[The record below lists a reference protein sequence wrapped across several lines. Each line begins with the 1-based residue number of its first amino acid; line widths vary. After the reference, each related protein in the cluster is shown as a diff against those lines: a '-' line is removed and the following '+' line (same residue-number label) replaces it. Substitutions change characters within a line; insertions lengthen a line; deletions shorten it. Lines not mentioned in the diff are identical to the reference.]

1 MNWCIF
7 YVILT
12 MHCIYICGGTEDEE
26 EFSQLIVGGYRRND
40 TKFTKYIV
48 SLKYGKQYYIY
59 GDNHVCAGIIISIR
73 SVLTAAHCLCK
84 VRKKEDKVI
93 QVKPAR
99 KYTVVAGSKYRLQLI
114 STTQSMEVQKIFV
127 HPKYDDVRLTADV
140 GLLLLKKEFTFDGTT
155 VAPIPLATETPKI
168 DTKCI
173 AGGWGMVYWLGPT
186 PDNIIFVDINILDE
200 DYCQDILPFFAV
212 GVICAGNKKTP
223 HLGTNPGDSGGPL
236 ICNGFVCGV
245 VSAGKAGDMAY
256 PNMYADVAYY
266 RDWILDPTSDARQ
279 SYYFAKLIFVKIV
292 LVVSL
297 L

>member
-1 MNWCIF
+1 MNWCIVF
-7 YVILT
+7 VILI
-12 MHCIYICGGTEDEE
+12 MHCIYICGGTEDEK
-26 EFSQLIVGGYRRND
+26 EFSLLIRGGYRRND

-48 SLKYGKQYYIY
+48 SLKYERQYYIY
-59 GDNHVCAGIIISIR
+59 GDNHICAGSIISTR

-84 VRKKEDKVI
+84 ERKKEDKFI
-93 QVKPAR
+93 QMRPAR
-99 KYTVVAGSKYRLQLI
+99 KYTVVAGSKYRLQLM
-114 STTQSMEVQKIFV
+114 STTQSMEVQKTFV
-127 HPKYDDVRLTADV
+127 HPKYDDVKVTADV

-155 VAPIPLATETPKI
+155 VAPIPLATETPKV

-173 AGGWGMVYWLGPT
+173 AGGWGMVYWHGPT
-186 PDNIIFVDINILDE
+186 PDNIIFADLNVLDD
-200 DYCQDILPFFAV
+200 DYCRDIMSFFAV
-212 GVICAGNKKTP
+212 GLICAGNKKTP